1 MPYRPPSSYPSFLPT
16 VVLLQQALLSE
27 KLDQIKCTV
36 IGTAL
41 GRDLVAH
48 VPYRLERSSILP
60 GRRDPWKNHHILRP
74 LDRSLIADIDALRLE
89 SALHK
94 CQCTLRIARNDKNIL
109 VGRVH
114 GRELFQTISNS
125 DHRAWEPARCL
136 RQDNALNRIGR
147 DLVVC
152 NNNTLGAIVAA
163 PAYSN
168 LSMNKTIV
176 DV

>member
-16 VVLLQQALLSE
+16 VVILQQALLPE
-27 KLDQIKCTV
+27 KFDQIKRTV

-48 VPYRLERSSILP
+48 VPNSLECLCILP
-60 GRRDPWKNHHILRP
+60 GRSDPRKNHHILRP
-74 LDRSLIADIDALRLE
+74 LDRSLIADIDALWLE

-94 CQCTLRIARNDKNIL
+94 CQCTLRIARNDEDIL

-125 DHRAWEPARCL
+125 CL
-136 RQDNALNRIGR
+136 LYTSD
-147 DLVVC
+147 
-152 NNNTLGAIVAA
+152 AA
-163 PAYSN
+163 DEEDS
-168 LSMNKTIV
+168 V
-176 DV
+176 D